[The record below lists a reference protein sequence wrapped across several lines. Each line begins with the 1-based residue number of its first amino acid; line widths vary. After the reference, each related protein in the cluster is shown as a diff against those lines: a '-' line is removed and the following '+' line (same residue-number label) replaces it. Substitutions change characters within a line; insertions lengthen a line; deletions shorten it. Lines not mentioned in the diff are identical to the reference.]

1 MSELLFP
8 DESYKITG
16 AIYEVYNTLGPG
28 FLESVYQEALAIEF
42 DERGIP
48 YQEQWGIEIFYKTR
62 KLRKTFNADFL
73 CFDNIIIELKAV
85 EFLVPVH
92 EAQLLNYLKATRKTL
107 GILINFGGSP
117 LQTKRLA
124 HSHKK

>member
-8 DESYKITG
+8 DESYRITG
-16 AIYEVYNTLGPG
+16 AIYEVYNALGPG
-28 FLESVYQEALAIEF
+28 FLESVYQEALSIEF
-42 DERGIP
+42 DERGIQ
-48 YQEQWGIEIFYKTR
+48 YQEHCGIEIFYKGR
-62 KLRKTFNADFL
+62 KLKKKFIADFI
-73 CFDNIIIELKAV
+73 CYDKIIIELKAV

-124 HSHKK
+124 HSYKK